1 MTSDVIVARVGGYA
15 CSVRFFSRP
24 RYDGWPHHGRCFSS
38 KFSRRKLSAERD
50 GSRSRTSCSKGPTT
64 EHGTPVSRYEQLM
77 AAGGPQTHTHTHTHT
92 TITLLRTAST
102 RRAASTFCSVLQPS
116 WIRRLATPWT
126 YFLHLSLSSVI
137 LTDSST
143 GSPVHILMLS
153 IQAARGR
160 ICICTAI

>member
-1 MTSDVIVARVGGYA
+1 MLVLFGSSAVLDTTVGHTMDVVSPVSFPGESCQRNVTDLAVGRVAGRRAGY
-15 CSVRFFSRP
+15 
-24 RYDGWPHHGRCFSS
+24 
-38 KFSRRKLSAERD
+38 
-50 GSRSRTSCSKGPTT
+50 SKGPTT